1 MQKLLEKQTLLNIG
15 SLIYLNNIHLK
26 IIVMLNF
33 LLTLLVALLIGGI
46 IVGLCFW
53 LINILI
59 YLFGGG
65 DIGTIHS
72 GTHKFLN

>member
-1 MQKLLEKQTLLNIG
+1 
-15 SLIYLNNIHLK
+15 
-26 IIVMLNF
+26 MLNF

-46 IVGLCFW
+46 IVGICFW
-53 LINILI
+53 LINMFVANPQFNKGLKGVIVLIVLVIILI